1 MRPEAMAPPKT
12 TDLTDDG
19 VVELVRS
26 WLEDDRPGAV
36 VRFGEG
42 EGRLLIAEPT
52 DSESLRVAAN
62 KLARQAG
69 IQTDAEDVLQI
80 KSLVATAFDQADV
93 VGIRGSD
100 WFSEEHREW
109 VKRIERIFEQRVAAG
124 RQPAYVS
131 HCLVSNA
138 LRDALPSLLEREQR
152 ISVVSSRDLQ
162 RVLSETYD
170 VDVRMYPIPS
180 QYVMRNID
188 GAYESRLHDVPIWP
202 EFWAGLRNDIAV
214 REEGEVFLVGAG
226 IFGKELCIRIRELG
240 GIALDLGSCLDGLAG
255 KATRGRKR
263 PQLLPVPSASRE
275 SEDRRLARKAAPYLR
290 SIGWIDS
297 YRTKSSVDGEGRPVP
312 WYRYAAIEFLD
323 ERVERSQNVFEFGCG
338 NSTLWWAERTK
349 SVTAVEHNPEWAGKI
364 AATAPDNVCVLEVEL
379 QADGEYCRTPCR
391 REMEFDILVI
401 DGRDRVNCALQGL
414 AALAA
419 DGVIIWDDSHRRR
432 YRYGLRFLEQ
442 KGFRRL
448 RFTGLGP
455 ISPEPGETSILY
467 RSENCF
473 GI

>member
-1 MRPEAMAPPKT
+1 MSAPSKT
-12 TDLTDDG
+12 TDLSNDG

-26 WLEDDRPGAV
+26 WQKDDRPGAV

-42 EGRLLIAEPT
+42 EGRLLLAEPD

-69 IQTDAEDVLQI
+69 IQADSDAVLRI
-80 KSLVATAFDQADV
+80 KGLVGTAFDQADV

-100 WFSEEHREW
+100 WFSDEHKEW
-109 VKRIERIFEQRVAAG
+109 VARIERIFERHVAAG

-131 HCLVSNA
+131 HCLVSSA
-138 LRDALPSLLEREQR
+138 LCEALPSLLEREQR
-152 ISVVSSRDLQ
+152 ISVVSSRDLEK
-162 RVLSETYD
+162 VLTESYE
-170 VDVRMYPIPS
+170 VDVRTYPIPS

-202 EFWAGLRNDIAV
+202 EFWTGLRNEIAV
-214 REEGEVFLVGAG
+214 REQGEVFLVGAG
-226 IFGKELCIRIRELG
+226 LFGKELCIHIRELG

-255 KATRGRKR
+255 KATRGPKR
-263 PQLLPVPSASRE
+263 PQLLPLPSAGQA

-290 SIGWIDS
+290 SVGWIDS
-297 YRTKSSVDGEGRPVP
+297 YKTKSSIDGEGRPIP

-323 ERVERSQNVFEFGCG
+323 ERIDQSQDVFEFGCG
-338 NSTLWWAERTK
+338 NSTLWWADRAG
-349 SVTAVEHNPEWAGKI
+349 SVTAVEHNPDWAGKI
-364 AATAPDNVCVLEVEL
+364 AADAPGNVSVLEVEL
-379 QADGEYCRTPCR
+379 QDDGDYCRTPCR
-391 REMEFDILVI
+391 RGMEFHVLVI

-432 YRYGLRFLEQ
+432 YGFGLRFLEQ
-442 KGFRRL
+442 KGFKRL

-467 RSENCF
+467 RPGNCF
-473 GI
+473 QI